1 MCDLWGI
8 KKKRT
13 SPFHPQANTGAESFN
28 RSFRKFF
35 MTTSENTKTLELEEL
50 IPYLMLIYNIFII
63 CMYIKAHRIA
73 LSF

>member
-1 MCDLWGI
+1 MYSMCDLWGI

-35 MTTSENTKTLELEEL
+35 MTTLENTKT
-50 IPYLMLIYNIFII
+50 
-63 CMYIKAHRIA
+63 
-73 LSF
+73 